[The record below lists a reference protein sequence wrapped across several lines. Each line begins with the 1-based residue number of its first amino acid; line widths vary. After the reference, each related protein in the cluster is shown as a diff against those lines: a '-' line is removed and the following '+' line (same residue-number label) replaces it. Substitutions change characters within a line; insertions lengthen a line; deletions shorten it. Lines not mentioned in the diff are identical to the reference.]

1 MFEHSVFYYLL
12 MAVLAATALYGL
24 GTGCLFFLKRSGEKR
39 ANLFFGLLCITFSL
53 TLLHNVLTFLDF
65 YLIYPEWNF
74 LPIYFTLA
82 FPPLLFYYV
91 KLNLYPSY
99 AFRITDGKHFLLA
112 MGQFLYFLYMFFQ
125 PVAEKAEM
133 GRNFY
138 NPFFGAF
145 EQFIY
150 LTTFFA
156 YFYFA
161 YRYVMQKRR
170 EIHPEVPSRRVIY
183 LEKLLQILFGLFVI
197 HAIFVLADFINY
209 EFFNIN
215 LRTVKP
221 YAALGAL
228 SFAALVGWLA
238 VYGTQVL
245 IWGRN
250 VFTPSS

>member
-1 MFEHSVFYYLL
+1 MFEHSIIYLLL
-12 MAVLAATALYGL
+12 MAVLAATAFYGL
-24 GTGCLFFLKRSGEKR
+24 GVGALFFLKRSGEKR
-39 ANLFFGLLCITFSL
+39 ANLFFGLLCICFSL

-65 YLIYPEWNF
+65 FTRYPRWNF

-99 AFRITDGKHFLLA
+99 AFRLSDGKHFLLA
-112 MGQFLYFLYMFFQ
+112 TGQFLFFLYMFFR
-125 PVAEKAEM
+125 PLPEKADM

-150 LTTFFA
+150 LSTFFA

-161 YRYVMQKRR
+161 YRYVVQKRR
-170 EIHPEVPSRRVIY
+170 ERQPELPSRSVIY
-183 LEKLLQILFGLFVI
+183 LEKLLQLLFGLFVI
-197 HAIFVLADFINY
+197 HAIFVVADFINY

-238 VYGTQVL
+238 VYGSQVI
-245 IWGRN
+245 IWGRH
-250 VFTPSS
+250 VFRNPH